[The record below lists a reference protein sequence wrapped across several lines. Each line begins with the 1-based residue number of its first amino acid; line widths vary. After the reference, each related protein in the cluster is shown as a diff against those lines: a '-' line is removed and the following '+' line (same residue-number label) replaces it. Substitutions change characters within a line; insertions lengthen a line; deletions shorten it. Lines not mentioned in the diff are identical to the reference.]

1 MEKSGHFSSDSR
13 ASRLK
18 VDPEGLSPRTS
29 RSLRL
34 RAEKGLRQRSPAF
47 ELREEAAAV
56 REMFATAAGER
67 RGELGAQQGIQSD
80 SRVPSLCRQVL
91 SCRPGVYPVTDIS
104 RLRRCNLQDRLT
116 VAELAG
122 RAPVLTPQ
130 LGPGP
135 HSVLFPAPSIPDAP
149 LPWPAL
155 PRVWVAC
162 SGEGPG
168 LCLRAVRA
176 LAASCFSGPCGLSHP
191 STVIARRG
199 STKGYPREPP
209 SSRRLFPCPCYVA
222 AAPALQ
228 DKQS

>member
-1 MEKSGHFSSDSR
+1 MTLKALVPELPGHSACGRRR
-13 ASRLK
+13 ASGSEALRSNSGRKLPLCEK
-18 VDPEGLSPRTS
+18 CLLQPQGSGGVNWGQS
-29 RSLRL
+29 RVSR
-34 RAEKGLRQRSPAF
+34 
-47 ELREEAAAV
+47 V
-56 REMFATAAGER
+56 TAAF
-67 RGELGAQQGIQSD
+67 
-80 SRVPSLCRQVL
+80 PPCCRQVL

-116 VAELAG
+116 VAELTG

-209 SSRRLFPCPCYVA
+209 ELQASFSLPLLCSSSSGSAR
-222 AAPALQ
+222 
-228 DKQS
+228 